1 MGSRMAI
8 LAGLLAG
15 ILVGGLALGA
25 YLVYGPDL
33 SGTPAPSSA
42 SPSSTPSASST
53 ASTASPSGSPP
64 GPSGAPSPSP
74 TPLATAPG
82 ASGSPAP
89 TPAASDDLG
98 AAFHIG
104 EPAPPLKV
112 AKLGGGEVDLA
123 ALRGKP
129 VWVVFM
135 ATWCPSCVDEFPIM
149 NGFAARYAA
158 DGLVVVAVDLQE
170 PEDRVQAFVD
180 QFQLVF
186 PVALDPDGAA
196 ADAWGVLVPPIHFW
210 IDAEGVVRDGALGGI
225 GPDIMA
231 TALERVMPGVDVE
244 P

>member
-15 ILVGGLALGA
+15 IVVGGLALAA
-25 YLVYGPDL
+25 YVVYGPDL
-33 SGTPAPSSA
+33 TPTASPTVGSASPTAGPSSPAPSDSPGSLPSDSPGSSPGATRGGSA
-42 SPSSTPSASST
+42 SA
-53 ASTASPSGSPP
+53 
-64 GPSGAPSPSP
+64 
-74 TPLATAPG
+74 
-82 ASGSPAP
+82 AP
-89 TPAASDDLG
+89 TPAATDLG

-104 EPAPPLKV
+104 EPAPALKV
-112 AKLGGGEVDLA
+112 ARLGGGEVDLA
-123 ALRGKP
+123 ALRGNA

-149 NGFAARYAA
+149 NGFAARYAD

-170 PEDRVQAFVD
+170 PEATVAAFVD
-180 QFQLVF
+180 QFQVVF

-210 IDAEGVVRDGALGGI
+210 VDGEGVIRDGALGGI

-231 TALERVMPGVDVE
+231 AALERVLPGVDVE